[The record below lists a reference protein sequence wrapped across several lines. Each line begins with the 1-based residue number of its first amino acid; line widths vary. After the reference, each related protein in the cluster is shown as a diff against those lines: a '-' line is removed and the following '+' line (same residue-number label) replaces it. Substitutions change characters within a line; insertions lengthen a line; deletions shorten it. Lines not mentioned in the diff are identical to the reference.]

1 MSYGASAYGSASYGG
16 NANSVNEQVFFPILP
31 DNYAPDVLYERSAL
45 FNGPE
50 SFYEILIRQ
59 GSENPS
65 GPNGAE
71 YEVFTADHE
80 GATPQSQVKIGGS
93 GQTIIASAPIIIVTA
108 FIDSA
113 ILVTGLNFSI
123 VGRPYTQ

>member
-1 MSYGASAYGSASYGG
+1 MSFGSSAFGSTAFGGSA
-16 NANSVNEQVFFPILP
+16 NANNEQVFYPFGN
-31 DNYAPDVLYERSAL
+31 NYAPDILHERTAL

-50 SFYEILIRQ
+50 EFYEILIRQ

-71 YEVFTADHE
+71 YEIFTSDGE
-80 GATPQSQVKIGGS
+80 GITPQSQGKHGGVGQAIIG
-93 GQTIIASAPIIIVTA
+93 AHPIIIVTA
-108 FIDSA
+108 FVDSA
-113 ILVTGLNFSI
+113 IWVSGLNFSI